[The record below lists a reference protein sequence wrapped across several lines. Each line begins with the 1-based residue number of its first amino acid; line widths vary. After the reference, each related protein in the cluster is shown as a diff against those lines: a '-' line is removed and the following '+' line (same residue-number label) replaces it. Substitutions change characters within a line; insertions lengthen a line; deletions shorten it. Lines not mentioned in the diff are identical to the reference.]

1 MQDKKKKIIL
11 ICTFVIFLIIIEQVI
26 KAIIPKQEKLVL
38 IQNVLNVSYVEN
50 RGAAFGIGNNDTIT
64 FIIISIIIISMVVRF
79 LLTQLERLDR
89 FVLISLVLILAGG
102 VGNLIDRVFRGY
114 VIDFVDITPVLKFPI
129 FNLADIYITLG
140 WVLFIVA
147 TIRNYIKNVKKGTI

>member
-102 VGNLIDRVFRGY
+102 VGNLMKGNF
-114 VIDFVDITPVLKFPI
+114 FFP
-129 FNLADIYITLG
+129 ND
-140 WVLFIVA
+140 
-147 TIRNYIKNVKKGTI
+147 